1 MSSKRTSYVF
11 PFNNS
16 RASTASVAESRV
28 SKSFLVPTTSVSA
41 LLESGSSST
50 INTRTIFPSTRSVNS
65 RPTFLSSPPSVDR
78 LPAIQESRS
87 QRHRCL
93 GRSRESPRPRK
104 GAPIV
109 LSHSG
114 DLAPSLLAAFLQR
127 YCELLSPAC
136 LPPAETKF
144 RSILLRGSKP
154 RRGKS
159 HFPRE
164 VA

>member
-1 MSSKRTSYVF
+1 M
-11 PFNNS
+11 
-16 RASTASVAESRV
+16 
-28 SKSFLVPTTSVSA
+28 SFLALKAFSRE

-50 INTRTIFPSTRSVNS
+50 INTRTIFPSTKRVNS
-65 RPTFLSSPPSVDR
+65 RTFLSSPPSVDR
-78 LPAIQESRS
+78 WPATQESRS

-104 GAPIV
+104 GASIV

>member
-1 MSSKRTSYVF
+1 M
-11 PFNNS
+11 
-16 RASTASVAESRV
+16 
-28 SKSFLVPTTSVSA
+28 SFLVLKAFSRE

-50 INTRTIFPSTRSVNS
+50 INTRTIFPSAKRVQS

-78 LPAIQESRS
+78 LPATQASRS

-93 GRSRESPRPRK
+93 GRSRESPRPHK
-104 GAPIV
+104 DASIV

-114 DLAPSLLAAFLQR
+114 GLAPSLLAAFLQR